1 MAVTSEP
8 LGNTTGTAT
17 SLVVHCSVL
26 TRRLRPSTSTVLVAD
41 LQVTSS
47 VLVVIPL
54 DPDSDVPAV
63 PVLPAGLDVAVAV
76 PDSRAVRT
84 PRGELPPIGAVDP
97 FRTGCRAL
105 PSGVGRVHAAQTDSC
120 PKDTGM
126 SPGELI
132 VTVCAAPI
140 VLSGWIGK
148 ERAVGVATG
157 GAGVP
162 KSALKEKA
170 S

>member
-1 MAVTSEP
+1 M
-8 LGNTTGTAT
+8 
-17 SLVVHCSVL
+17 VVHCSVL

-76 PDSRAVRT
+76 PDSEAVRT

-97 FRTGCRAL
+97 FAYGDVQGRRARCAAGRL
-105 PSGVGRVHAAQTDSC
+105 GSEPNADRAALRGRQPLGRAPVGDDDEVGRVHAGNRQ
-120 PKDTGM
+120 
-126 SPGELI
+126 
-132 VTVCAAPI
+132 
-140 VLSGWIGK
+140 LSHGH
-148 ERAVGVATG
+148 RR
-157 GAGVP
+157 
-162 KSALKEKA
+162 
-170 S
+170 